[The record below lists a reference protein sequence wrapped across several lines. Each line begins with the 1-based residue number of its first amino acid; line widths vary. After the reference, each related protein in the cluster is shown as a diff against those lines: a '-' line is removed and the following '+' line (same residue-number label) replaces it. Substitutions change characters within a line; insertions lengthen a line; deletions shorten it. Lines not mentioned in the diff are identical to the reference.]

1 MGERAPDPARL
12 GLVVMMEQKRDKK
25 SDNNMRR
32 LARLAAV
39 QGLYQIALSP
49 EPAESLI
56 RRFRN
61 DPGVLLQEEGAR
73 VAVDDDMFSQIVVG
87 VCEFQVDLDTMIA
100 GATDAKLSPQR
111 MEPLLKAIL
120 RAGTF
125 ELLHRADIPAGV
137 IVNDYIDVAH
147 GFFDA
152 KEPGLV
158 NAILDRLSKTVR
170 S

>member
-1 MGERAPDPARL
+1 
-12 GLVVMMEQKRDKK
+12 
-25 SDNNMRR
+25 MRR

-49 EPAESLI
+49 EPAADLI
-56 RRFRN
+56 RRFRAN
-61 DPGVLLQEEGAR
+61 PTVLLQEEETSI
-73 VAVDDDMFSQIVVG
+73 AVDVDMFGQIVLG
-87 VCEFQVDLDTMIA
+87 VSENLENLDPMIA
-100 GATDAKLSPQR
+100 GAVDTKLSVNR
-111 MEPLLKAIL
+111 LEPLLRAIL
-120 RAGTF
+120 RAGTY
-125 ELLHRADIPAGV
+125 ELLHRGDVATGI

-158 NAILDRLSKTVR
+158 NAILDRLAKTLR

>member
-1 MGERAPDPARL
+1 MN
-12 GLVVMMEQKRDKK
+12 

-39 QGLYQIALSP
+39 QGLYQLALLP
-49 EPAESLI
+49 EPAADLI
-56 RRFRN
+56 KRFRA
-61 DPGVLLQEEGAR
+61 DPGVLLQEEETTI
-73 VAVDDDMFSQIVVG
+73 AVDVDMFSHIVAG
-87 VCEFQVDLDTMIA
+87 VSENLESIDTMIA
-100 GATDAKLSPQR
+100 GAMSERLSPDR
-111 MEPLLKAIL
+111 LESLLRAIL
-120 RAGTF
+120 RAGTY
-125 ELLHRADIPAGV
+125 ELLYHGDIAAAI

-158 NAILDRLSKTVR
+158 NAILDRLAKTLR